1 MNENLEKKLI
11 GVSALTASIL
21 EIKKIRSKA
30 SSNQAYLLLG
40 SRCQNSCT
48 FCSQGKFAKSSD
60 SLLSRVTWPK
70 YEIKTVL
77 EKLKEKQNDKIK
89 KICFQVVS
97 YPGYFEDFLQ
107 ILDLFRAELSIPI
120 GASINVSSMDEIDE
134 LFGHN
139 LANLGIAI
147 DASSDSIYK
156 KVKNNKSSFDTNLQ
170 LIIKAANSYPSRV
183 TAHIIAGLGETDRDL
198 LNLFSTLLVNRAN
211 IALFAFTPVKGTILE
226 NYPRISIERYRYI
239 QFVLEYL
246 KKKYLEIDK
255 KYSYSKTDIEK
266 LHLTTGKKDLH
277 IETDVN
283 DLHLETN
290 IKDNYKMDILN
301 VSNSKNNEASSLYDD
316 FSYISFDMNEMI
328 VSFSSS
334 FLNEPDVLSILDDG
348 KYMETCGCNLCNRP
362 YYNDNPDEID
372 LYNHHQK
379 PGKEIIQYWK
389 NKILSLSY

>member
-11 GVSALTASIL
+11 GVSALTASVL

-120 GASINVSSMDEIDE
+120 GASINVSSMDDIDE

-139 LANLGIAI
+139 LVNLGIAI

-156 KVKNNKSSFDTNLQ
+156 KVKNNKNSFDTTLQ
-170 LIIKAANSYPSRV
+170 LIIKAANNYPSKV

-198 LNLFSTLLVNRAN
+198 LNLFSILLANDAN
-211 IALFAFTPVKGTILE
+211 IALFAFTPVKGTELE

-246 KKKYLEIDK
+246 KKKYLLTDKKGNCLEIDK
-255 KYSYSKTDIEK
+255 ND
-266 LHLTTGKKDLH
+266 LHL
-277 IETDVN
+277 ETDVN
-283 DLHLETN
+283 DLDR
-290 IKDNYKMDILN
+290 KS
-301 VSNSKNNEASSLYDD
+301 V
-316 FSYISFDMNEMI
+316 
-328 VSFSSS
+328 V
-334 FLNEPDVLSILDDG
+334 
-348 KYMETCGCNLCNRP
+348 
-362 YYNDNPDEID
+362 
-372 LYNHHQK
+372 
-379 PGKEIIQYWK
+379 
-389 NKILSLSY
+389 

>member
-11 GVSALTASIL
+11 GVSALTASVL

-120 GASINVSSMDEIDE
+120 GASINVSSMDDIDE

-139 LANLGIAI
+139 LVNLGIAI

-156 KVKNNKSSFDTNLQ
+156 KVKNNKNSFDTTLQ
-170 LIIKAANSYPSRV
+170 LIIKAANNYPSKV

-198 LNLFSTLLVNRAN
+198 LNLFSILLSNDAN
-211 IALFAFTPVKGTILE
+211 IALFAFTPVKGTELE

-246 KKKYLEIDK
+246 KKKYLLTDKKGNCLEIDK
-255 KYSYSKTDIEK
+255 ND
-266 LHLTTGKKDLH
+266 LHL
-277 IETDVN
+277 ETDVN
-283 DLHLETN
+283 DLRLKTK
-290 IKDNYKMDILN
+290 IKDSYIEMDILN
-301 VSNSKNNEASSLYDD
+301 VSNSKNNEISRLYDD

-334 FLNEPDVLSILDDG
+334 FLNEPGVLSILDDG
-348 KYMETCGCNLCNRP
+348 EYMETSGCNLCNRP
-362 YYNDNPDEID
+362 FYNDNPYDKD

-379 PGKEIIQYWK
+379 PDKEIIQYWK
-389 NKILSLSY
+389 NKILSL

>member
-11 GVSALTASIL
+11 GVSALTASVL

-120 GASINVSSMDEIDE
+120 GASINVSSMDDIDE

-139 LANLGIAI
+139 LVNLGIAI

-156 KVKNNKSSFDTNLQ
+156 KVKNNKKSFNTTLQ
-170 LIIKAANSYPSRV
+170 LIIKAANNYPSKV

-246 KKKYLEIDK
+246 KKKYLLTDKKGNCLEIDK
-255 KYSYSKTDIEK
+255 ND
-266 LHLTTGKKDLH
+266 LHL
-277 IETDVN
+277 ETDVN
-283 DLHLETN
+283 DLRLKTK
-290 IKDNYKMDILN
+290 IKDSYIEMDILN
-301 VSNSKNNEASSLYDD
+301 VSNSKNNEISRLYDD

-334 FLNEPDVLSILDDG
+334 FLNEPGVLSILDDG
-348 KYMETCGCNLCNRP
+348 EYMETSGCNLCNRP
-362 YYNDNPDEID
+362 FYNDNPYDKD

-379 PGKEIIQYWK
+379 PDKEIIQYWK
-389 NKILSLSY
+389 NKILSL

>member
-11 GVSALTASIL
+11 GVSALTASVL

-120 GASINVSSMDEIDE
+120 GASINVSSMDDIDE

-139 LANLGIAI
+139 LVNLGIAI

-156 KVKNNKSSFDTNLQ
+156 KVKNNKNSFDTTLQ
-170 LIIKAANSYPSRV
+170 LIIKAANNYPSKV

-198 LNLFSTLLVNRAN
+198 LNLFSILLANDAN
-211 IALFAFTPVKGTILE
+211 IALFAFTPVKGTELE

-246 KKKYLEIDK
+246 KKKYLLTDKKGNCLEIDK
-255 KYSYSKTDIEK
+255 ND
-266 LHLTTGKKDLH
+266 LHL
-277 IETDVN
+277 ETDVN
-283 DLHLETN
+283 DLHLKTK
-290 IKDNYKMDILN
+290 IKDNYIEMDILN
-301 VSNSKNNEASSLYDD
+301 VSNSKNNEISRLYDD

-334 FLNEPDVLSILDDG
+334 FLNEPGVLSILDDG
-348 KYMETCGCNLCNRP
+348 EYMETSGCNLCNRP
-362 YYNDNPDEID
+362 FYNDNPYDKD

-379 PGKEIIQYWK
+379 PDKEIIQYWK
-389 NKILSLSY
+389 NKILSL

>member
-11 GVSALTASIL
+11 GVSALTASVL

-97 YPGYFEDFLQ
+97 YPGYFKDFLQ
-107 ILDLFRAELSIPI
+107 ILDLFREELSIPI
-120 GASINVSSMDEIDE
+120 GASINVSSMDDIDE

-139 LANLGIAI
+139 LVNLGIAI

-156 KVKNNKSSFDTNLQ
+156 KVKNNKKSFNTTLQ
-170 LIIKAANSYPSRV
+170 LIIKAANNYPSKV

-198 LNLFSTLLVNRAN
+198 LNLFSILLANDAN
-211 IALFAFTPVKGTILE
+211 IALFAFTPVKGTELE

-246 KKKYLEIDK
+246 KKKYLLTDKKGNCLEIDK
-255 KYSYSKTDIEK
+255 ND
-266 LHLTTGKKDLH
+266 LHL
-277 IETDVN
+277 ETDVN
-283 DLHLETN
+283 DLRLKTK
-290 IKDNYKMDILN
+290 IKDSYIEMDILN
-301 VSNSKNNEASSLYDD
+301 VSNSKNNEISRLYDD

-334 FLNEPDVLSILDDG
+334 FLNEPGVLSILDDG
-348 KYMETCGCNLCNRP
+348 EYMETSGCNLCNRP
-362 YYNDNPDEID
+362 FYNDNPYDKD

-379 PGKEIIQYWK
+379 PDKEIIQYWK
-389 NKILSLSY
+389 NKILSL

>member
-11 GVSALTASIL
+11 GVSALTASVL

-120 GASINVSSMDEIDE
+120 GASINVSSMDDIDE

-139 LANLGIAI
+139 LVNLGIAI

-156 KVKNNKSSFDTNLQ
+156 KVKNNKKSFNTTLQ
-170 LIIKAANSYPSRV
+170 LIIKAANKYPSKV
-183 TAHIIAGLGETDRDL
+183 TTHIIAGLGETDRDL
-198 LNLFSTLLVNRAN
+198 LNLFSILLANDAN
-211 IALFAFTPVKGTILE
+211 IALFAFTPVKGTELE

-246 KKKYLEIDK
+246 KKKYLLTDKKGNCLEIDK
-255 KYSYSKTDIEK
+255 ND
-266 LHLTTGKKDLH
+266 LHL
-277 IETDVN
+277 ETDVN
-283 DLHLETN
+283 DLRLKTK
-290 IKDNYKMDILN
+290 IKDSYIEMDILN
-301 VSNSKNNEASSLYDD
+301 VSNSKNNEISRLYDD

-334 FLNEPDVLSILDDG
+334 FLNEPGVLSILDDG
-348 KYMETCGCNLCNRP
+348 EYMETSGCNLCNRP
-362 YYNDNPDEID
+362 FYNDNPYDKD

-379 PGKEIIQYWK
+379 PDKEIIQYWK
-389 NKILSLSY
+389 NKILSL

>member
-11 GVSALTASIL
+11 GVSALTASVL

-120 GASINVSSMDEIDE
+120 GASINVSSMDDIDE

-139 LANLGIAI
+139 LVNLGIAI

-156 KVKNNKSSFDTNLQ
+156 KVKNNKKSFNTTLQ
-170 LIIKAANSYPSRV
+170 LIIKAANNYPSKV

-198 LNLFSTLLVNRAN
+198 LNLFSILLANDAN
-211 IALFAFTPVKGTILE
+211 IALFAFTPVKGTELE

-246 KKKYLEIDK
+246 KKKYLLTDKKGNCLEIDK
-255 KYSYSKTDIEK
+255 ND
-266 LHLTTGKKDLH
+266 LHL
-277 IETDVN
+277 ETDVN
-283 DLHLETN
+283 DLHLKTK
-290 IKDNYKMDILN
+290 IKDNYIEMDILN
-301 VSNSKNNEASSLYDD
+301 VSNSKNNEISRLYDD

-334 FLNEPDVLSILDDG
+334 FLNEPGVLSILDDG
-348 KYMETCGCNLCNRP
+348 EYMETSGCNLCNRP
-362 YYNDNPDEID
+362 FYNDNPYDKD

-379 PGKEIIQYWK
+379 PDKEIIQYWK
-389 NKILSLSY
+389 NKILSL

>member
-11 GVSALTASIL
+11 GVSALTASVL

-120 GASINVSSMDEIDE
+120 GASINVSSMDDIDE

-139 LANLGIAI
+139 LVNLGIAI

-156 KVKNNKSSFDTNLQ
+156 KVKNNKNSFDTTLQ
-170 LIIKAANSYPSRV
+170 LIIKAANNYPSKV

-198 LNLFSTLLVNRAN
+198 LNLFSILLANDAN
-211 IALFAFTPVKGTILE
+211 IALFAFTPVKGTELE

-246 KKKYLEIDK
+246 KKKYLLTDKKGNCLEIDK
-255 KYSYSKTDIEK
+255 ND
-266 LHLTTGKKDLH
+266 LHL
-277 IETDVN
+277 ETDVN
-283 DLHLETN
+283 DLRLKTK
-290 IKDNYKMDILN
+290 IKDSYIEMDILN
-301 VSNSKNNEASSLYDD
+301 VSNSKNNEISRLYDD

-334 FLNEPDVLSILDDG
+334 FLNEPGVLSILDDG
-348 KYMETCGCNLCNRP
+348 EYMETSGCNLCNRP
-362 YYNDNPDEID
+362 FYNDNPYDKD

-379 PGKEIIQYWK
+379 PDKEIIQYWK
-389 NKILSLSY
+389 NKILSL

>member
-11 GVSALTASIL
+11 GVSALTASVL

-120 GASINVSSMDEIDE
+120 GASINVSSMDDIDE

-139 LANLGIAI
+139 LVNLGIAI

-156 KVKNNKSSFDTNLQ
+156 KVKNNKNSFNTTLQ
-170 LIIKAANSYPSRV
+170 LIIKAANNYPSKV

-198 LNLFSTLLVNRAN
+198 LNLFSILLANDAN
-211 IALFAFTPVKGTILE
+211 IALFAFTPIKGTELE

-246 KKKYLEIDK
+246 KKKYLLTDKKGNCLEIDK
-255 KYSYSKTDIEK
+255 ND
-266 LHLTTGKKDLH
+266 LHL
-277 IETDVN
+277 ETDVN
-283 DLHLETN
+283 DLRLKTK
-290 IKDNYKMDILN
+290 IKDSYIEMDILN
-301 VSNSKNNEASSLYDD
+301 VSNSKNNEISRLYDD

-334 FLNEPDVLSILDDG
+334 FLNEPGVLSILDDG
-348 KYMETCGCNLCNRP
+348 EYMETSGCNLCNRP
-362 YYNDNPDEID
+362 FYNDNPYDKD

-379 PGKEIIQYWK
+379 PDKEIIQYWK
-389 NKILSLSY
+389 NKILSL

>member
-11 GVSALTASIL
+11 GVSALTASVL

-120 GASINVSSMDEIDE
+120 GASINVSSMDDIDE

-139 LANLGIAI
+139 LVNLGIAI

-156 KVKNNKSSFDTNLQ
+156 KVKNNKKSFNTTLQ
-170 LIIKAANSYPSRV
+170 LIIKAANNYPSKV

-198 LNLFSTLLVNRAN
+198 LNLFSILLSNDAN
-211 IALFAFTPVKGTILE
+211 IALFAFTPVKGTELE

-246 KKKYLEIDK
+246 KKKYLLTDKKGNCLEIDK
-255 KYSYSKTDIEK
+255 ND
-266 LHLTTGKKDLH
+266 LHL
-277 IETDVN
+277 ETDVN
-283 DLHLETN
+283 DLRLKTK
-290 IKDNYKMDILN
+290 IKDSYIEMDILN
-301 VSNSKNNEASSLYDD
+301 VSNSKNNEISRLYDD

-334 FLNEPDVLSILDDG
+334 FLNEPGVLSILDDG
-348 KYMETCGCNLCNRP
+348 EYMETSGCNLCNRP
-362 YYNDNPDEID
+362 FYNDNPYDKD

-379 PGKEIIQYWK
+379 PDKEIIQYWK
-389 NKILSLSY
+389 NKILSL